1 MPRKKARTR
10 SKTPSKNWT
19 VRELREYI
27 SENVENINKI
37 TRNYAEQA
45 GKGSSDKRY
54 EQQIK
59 KLQKSTGQKKMGRGE
74 KIIKGLRKK
83 KEELLKQAKQFVSFF
98 KFAEK
103 TPPAEEFENK
113 KVERAYQSFTG
124 DYGEMK
130 REEYER
136 MVNVFGNINFSDWG
150 YEANADNIVGNVQE
164 YVRKGFSTQELV
176 DTMNRIAKEVYKRG
190 KTPESMMQRL
200 DDVLTGGNIVD
211 FQYYAD
217 KGKSPEEVMNAMEI
231 INETIG
237 LESFDRNVDYLNVLD
252 KLLGLVD

>member
-59 KLQKSTGQKKMGRGE
+59 KLQKSTGQKRTGRGE

-103 TPPAEEFENK
+103 TPPAKEFDNP
-113 KVERAYQSFTG
+113 KVERAYQTFTQNYG
-124 DYGEMK
+124 DMERK
-130 REEYER
+130 DYES
-136 MVNVFGNINFSDWG
+136 MVNVFGSINFSDWG
-150 YEANADNIVGNVQE
+150 YEANADNVVGNVQE
-164 YVRKGFSTQELV
+164 YVQEGFTDKEIVRAMKQVQREMRNKGW
-176 DTMNRIAKEVYKRG
+176 
-190 KTPESMMQRL
+190 TPQDAMMRL
-200 DDVLTGGNIVD
+200 DEILH
-211 FQYYAD
+211 
-217 KGKSPEEVMNAMEI
+217 EE
-231 INETIG
+231 
-237 LESFDRNVDYLNVLD
+237 S
-252 KLLGLVD
+252 